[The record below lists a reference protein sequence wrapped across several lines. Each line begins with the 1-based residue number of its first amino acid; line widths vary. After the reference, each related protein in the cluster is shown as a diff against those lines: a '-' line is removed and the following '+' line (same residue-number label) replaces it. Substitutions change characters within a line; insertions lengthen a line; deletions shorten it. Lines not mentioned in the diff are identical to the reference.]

1 MSIWTSVNAGV
12 RQASILGPIWF
23 LIFINDIF
31 DNFSSN
37 IKLFIDDTF
46 LFSVILD
53 ITASARE

>member
-12 RQASILGPIWF
+12 RQAFILGPILF
-23 LIFINDIF
+23 LIYINDIF

-53 ITASARE
+53 INLSARE

>member
-12 RQASILGPIWF
+12 RQAFILGPILF
-23 LIFINDIF
+23 LIYINDIF

-37 IKLFIDDTF
+37 IKLFIDDRF

-53 ITASARE
+53 INLSARE